1 MYKSLL
7 LIMSALL
14 LSACGSPVV
23 NNQTGVVETQ
33 SIYVVADKL
42 VGYSVSL
49 GALDNHTITRSDLM
63 SNSLKVATSANSVF
77 QKSDVI
83 EIKAPQGESVLE
95 LKNSAG
101 EVVYRKMIYL
111 SAGQKNHHQPI
122 GLNHNAQVVKTL
134 RFVNASCIGGM
145 CTPNI
150 RIRLLLG

>member
-23 NNQTGVVETQ
+23 NNQTGLVETQ

-63 SNSLKVATSANSVF
+63 SNSLKVATSANSEF

-83 EIKAPQGESVLE
+83 EIKAPQGESILE
-95 LKNSAG
+95 LKNSTG
-101 EVVYRKMIYL
+101 EVVYRKTIYL
-111 SAGQKNHHQPI
+111 SAGQKITIN
-122 GLNHNAQVVKTL
+122 L
-134 RFVNASCIGGM
+134 
-145 CTPNI
+145 
-150 RIRLLLG
+150 